1 MIKLGNIKQTNIK
14 NVAKEL
20 IKSYPDK
27 FVANDFQH
35 NKKKVA
41 EFTDVQSKMMRN
53 RIAGYITTLLATKSR
68 ERKLYIDKNE

>member
-1 MIKLGNIKQTNIK
+1 MIKLGNIKQANIK

-41 EFTDVQSKMMRN
+41 EFTDV
-53 RIAGYITTLLATKSR
+53 
-68 ERKLYIDKNE
+68 